1 MKVVDRFNVSKQPD
15 GPRKFT
21 FEFTGPGLVS
31 VVVVA
36 VLGIVWVFILGVL
49 VGRGYKPENAVPQV
63 AQIMP
68 SAPAPAQPESTETP
82 TVLKPEELHFQDTLQ
97 GRKPVETVTVDS
109 AKKPGEAPAPKDA
122 APQGG
127 AAPLAPGAPGSS
139 VTAPVQTTTL
149 EKTPSALPK
158 GKVATAPAQP
168 DKKAVQ
174 AADAAKP
181 KDATK
186 ESKDSKDVKG
196 QKFASTYQLA
206 ALDKKSQ
213 ADSEVDRLKK
223 KGIKASV
230 EEVKIDGKTL
240 YRVVAQVKGTE
251 TEIKQ
256 ALEKTGAKKPIL
268 RDKKSL

>member
-68 SAPAPAQPESTETP
+68 SAPAPAQPESAETP

-97 GRKPVETVTVDS
+97 GRKPVDTVTVDS
-109 AKKPGEAPAPKDA
+109 AKKPGEDKAPAAQA
-122 APQGG
+122 APPQGG
-127 AAPLAPGAPGSS
+127 AAPLTPAA
-139 VTAPVQTTTL
+139 APVQTTTL

-168 DKKAVQ
+168 DKKAAP
-174 AADAAKP
+174 AADSSKHKDV
-181 KDATK
+181 KDA
-186 ESKDSKDVKG
+186 KDAKG
-196 QKFASTYQLA
+196 QKFSCSYQLA

-213 ADSEVDRLKK
+213 ADSEVDRLRK

-251 TEIKQ
+251 AEIKQ
-256 ALEKTGAKKPIL
+256 TLDNAGAKKPIL